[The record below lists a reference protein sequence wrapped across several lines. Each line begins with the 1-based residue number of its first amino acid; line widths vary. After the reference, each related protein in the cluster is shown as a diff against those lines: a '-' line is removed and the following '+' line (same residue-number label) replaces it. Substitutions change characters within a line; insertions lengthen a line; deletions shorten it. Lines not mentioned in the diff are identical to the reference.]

1 MSEIESIS
9 NTYANRNYFL
19 NNYEVNP
26 KVSFLYKKNARLE
39 AFYSYKNKENQIIH
53 FETLRMHVLGVN
65 FQYSNR
71 QKFSINANFNWISN
85 DFEGNQNTP
94 VAYQMLEG
102 LQPGNNMTWL
112 LSFQKRLTS
121 FLDLNINYFGR
132 NSENSKTIH
141 TGTVQLRASF

>member
-1 MSEIESIS
+1 
-9 NTYANRNYFL
+9 
-19 NNYEVNP
+19 
-26 KVSFLYKKNARLE
+26 
-39 AFYSYKNKENQIIH
+39 
-53 FETLRMHVLGVN
+53 MHVLGVN